1 MPTAAGSAGP
11 HFDVVADRLTHARV
25 EPALRFAPVLASTIS
40 HLPAQVLI
48 PALHAQAG
56 TVDFAATAI
65 PGLRGSGHIC
75 GARIE
80 TSYPF
85 GPRLGC
91 PVNLTA
97 FGNNDRLD
105 VGIALDPAAIT
116 EPAVFLECLDEAF
129 ATLASEERHGQ
140 ADLRDER
147 VP

>member
-1 MPTAAGSAGP
+1 
-11 HFDVVADRLTHARV
+11 LTNARV
-25 EPALRFAPVLASTIS
+25 EPALRFADVFASTIS
-40 HLPAQVLI
+40 HLPTQALI
-48 PALHAQAG
+48 PALHAQVG

-97 FGNNDRLD
+97 FAAKDRLD
-105 VGIALDPAAIT
+105 VGVALDPAAIT
-116 EPAVFLECLDEAF
+116 EPALFLECLAEAF
-129 ATLASEERHGQ
+129 AQLVRGAHPIDGAPPATS
-140 ADLRDER
+140 
-147 VP
+147 

>member
-1 MPTAAGSAGP
+1 M
-11 HFDVVADRLTHARV
+11 VADRLTNARV
-25 EPALRFAPVLASTIS
+25 EPALRFAGTLASTIS
-40 HLPAQVLI
+40 HLPPQVLI
-48 PALHAQAG
+48 PALHAQVG

-97 FGNNDRLD
+97 FAAKDRLD
-105 VGIALDPAAIT
+105 IGVALDPAAIT
-116 EPAVFLECLDEAF
+116 EPAVFLECLAEAF
-129 ATLASEERHGQ
+129 GELVRCAGTPATPARQS
-140 ADLRDER
+140 
-147 VP
+147 